1 MPGEPS
7 AAATSAENF
16 DLERLVAQPTWREV
30 LLDLVVKEQLDPWNI
45 DLALISD
52 KYLQRLRGMQL
63 LDLRI
68 PANIILAAAI
78 LLRFK
83 GEALRLKEE
92 EQVAEPETF
101 IEGESS
107 LEIPMLSLRA
117 RIPPKRRVTLPELI
131 AALESVLERQR
142 AKEKA
147 PLISPAEPLVIEL
160 PQQNLE
166 QQMSDILKR
175 LGELADAEN
184 VVAFSALLHERT
196 PLEIINTLIPL
207 LHLSQ
212 EGRVSLV
219 QEPLFSEIFIHVLSG
234 EHGRKARGKRVAG

>member
-1 MPGEPS
+1 MPEEPT
-7 AAATSAENF
+7 ATTENF

-30 LLDLVVKEQLDPWNI
+30 LLDLVAKEQLDPWNI
-45 DLALISD
+45 DLVVISD

-92 EQVAEPETF
+92 EQFAEPETF
-101 IEGESS
+101 LEGESS
-107 LEIPMLSLRA
+107 FEVPMLSLRA

-142 AKEKA
+142 RKEQA
-147 PLISPAEPLVIEL
+147 PLISPAEPLVVEL
-160 PQQNLE
+160 PKENLE
-166 QQMSDILKR
+166 QRMSEIMERLEHLK
-175 LGELADAEN
+175 DAEN
-184 VVAFSALLHERT
+184 IVAFSALLRERT

-207 LHLSQ
+207 LHLCQ
-212 EGRVSLV
+212 EGKISLV
-219 QEPLFSEIFIHVLSG
+219 QEPLFSEIFIHVLSE
-234 EHGRKARGKRVAG
+234 EHAGGSIAG